1 MKKIIF
7 FIIINFLLFDK
18 ISNSTIRANKDKKNY
33 DFHPYKFKTNK
44 KNALLSIIVRYS
56 WEKIFPFI
64 KSVIQANFYNVDII
78 MFVNEISK
86 SVINNLKSFG
96 IIVYKIK
103 QKLKNPHDIYIERW
117 KIYLDFLKNNIN
129 KYNLVLSVDIKD
141 TIFQNELFSLYEKYE
156 ELLGFSYEDLTIDN
170 SIYRNSIIELFGIN
184 TLNKIKNKRIINAGT
199 VWGTINAFIQF
210 SHILYNKLLELS
222 EKSPK
227 SNDQSAVNYLIY
239 HENILNNCTKII
251 SDEYGPV
258 MTLGLTLRKNIR
270 LDKSNNIINYNGYI
284 ASIIHQ
290 YDRHPDIKK
299 KIIEKFCPELIRN
312 KIIIKFF
319 IILQLFVIILYLK
332 SKIYLYR
339 IKRFI
344 NKSSNKIRKL

>member
-1 MKKIIF
+1 M
-7 FIIINFLLFDK
+7 
-18 ISNSTIRANKDKKNY
+18 
-33 DFHPYKFKTNK
+33 
-44 KNALLSIIVRYS
+44 
-56 WEKIFPFI
+56 
-64 KSVIQANFYNVDII
+64 
-78 MFVNEISK
+78 
-86 SVINNLKSFG
+86 
-96 IIVYKIK
+96 
-103 QKLKNPHDIYIERW
+103 
-117 KIYLDFLKNNIN
+117 
-129 KYNLVLSVDIKD
+129 
-141 TIFQNELFSLYEKYE
+141 FSLYEKYE

-184 TLNKIKNKRIINAGT
+184 ILNKIKNKRIINAGT

-210 SHILYNKLLELS
+210 SHILYKKLLELS

-258 MTLGLTLRKNIR
+258 LTLGLTLRKNIR